1 MTSPPWTWPYL
12 KVLLHGRV
20 KIPPLPSSKWKRYNN
35 NFLAYPAPGLSG
47 NDFLCRAGD
56 VGWDLGI
63 FTTEFPYLLLGKLLA
78 DFDFILPRTNE
89 AGTATVELS
98 TRELDRDDLTGPP
111 WLWLC
116 VPWGAIGGGMRDSQL
131 WALRDFSNSN
141 SFCMSSGDIW
151 RAPLGSPAT
160 GSAGTS
166 ERFGVATPSSSS
178 PTVSSRGGRLV
189 LILSGYKNSSCVPVR
204 RRAYKN
210 IKQILKF
217 ELLCW
222 SMGSHKGRYFL
233 FSSFYCVYALREDVN
248 IQTKAKKQKMSY
260 GSDSNWSVSH

>member
-1 MTSPPWTWPYL
+1 MLRFHHYL
-12 KVLLHGRV
+12 SL
-20 KIPPLPSSKWKRYNN
+20 KWKRYNN
-35 NFLAYPAPGLSG
+35 NILTYPAPGLSG
-47 NDFLCRAGD
+47 NDFLCRAGE

-63 FTTEFPYLLLGKLLA
+63 LTTKFPYLLPGKLLA
-78 DFDFILPRTNE
+78 DFDLILPRINE
-89 AGTATVELS
+89 AGSATVELS

-116 VPWGAIGGGMRDSQL
+116 VPWGAGGGGMRDSQL

-166 ERFGVATPSSSS
+166 ERFGVVTPSSSS

-204 RRAYKN
+204 RRAYRN

-217 ELLCW
+217 ESLCW
-222 SMGSHKGRYFL
+222 SMGSHKGRYIL
-233 FSSFYCVYALREDVN
+233 F
-248 IQTKAKKQKMSY
+248 
-260 GSDSNWSVSH
+260 